1 MKTIL
6 AILSLFLITA
16 ACNSRETKEAKTE
29 KDTMDFI
36 PGYGGGHEPGK
47 GEDSGPSFP
56 KETYQNAEERDTSRG
71 THGVNV
77 ENGSANN

>member
-29 KDTMDFI
+29 KDTIDFI
-36 PGYGGGHEPGK
+36 PGFGGGHEPGK
-47 GEDSGPSFP
+47 GEENGPSYP
-56 KETYQNAEERDTSRG
+56 IETYQNEEEQDTSRG
-71 THGVNV
+71 AHGVNV
-77 ENGSANN
+77 ETGTPGN